1 MLRIWCFSGCLQS
14 LCQNN
19 LFWNTSFQ
27 SVLRQNHFY
36 WLATNKIY
44 WFCRC
49 LRLKNGDALAK
60 GRICGQFLKTVRN
73 MTTFWDFSATW
84 LFSVAPQFVQALS
97 VLFSSGCSWLS
108 SCYCSHCLGLVC
120 DWCVWDSGIAKKTF
134 HVWICLVLGIFC
146 ALPRL
151 RCLLRILSSCFLP
164 TWGPTGLN
172 LSSSLPF
179 GRFRPLTT
187 SFFKIV
193 QFWEYSRLFSIIF
206 NIFRLLSITLEY
218 SRLLSITLD
227 YSRLLSITLSIALDY
242 SRLLSLTL
250 AYSRLLSRLL
260 SIIFW
265 CFLHTSMVSWL
276 FFDYGAF
283 VFQSGSTSFE
293 ERHLRGNPGFQTLLW
308 TSKMSKSHPLSLFS
322 VASQHLTVVLTFFC
336 FCLRF
341 FLSHPWW
348 SSPTPANEVMN
359 EQMTPPTATWQVNSL
374 CFSSILGVTTSLWGG
389 EFLQNTWGFP
399 KRAWNRPKTA

>member
-1 MLRIWCFSGCLQS
+1 MLKIEKRWRPRQRADLWSIYENSSKYDNILRFFSNVALFCCTTVCSGS
-14 LCQNN
+14 LC
-19 LFWNTSFQ
+19 
-27 SVLRQNHFY
+27 V
-36 WLATNKIY
+36 I
-44 WFCRC
+44 
-49 LRLKNGDALAK
+49 
-60 GRICGQFLKTVRN
+60 FL
-73 MTTFWDFSATW
+73 W
-84 LFSVAPQFVQALS
+84 LFMVIFLL
-97 VLFSSGCSWLS
+97 LFSLLGFGLWLM
-108 SCYCSHCLGLVC
+108 CLGLWYC
-120 DWCVWDSGIAKKTF
+120 QKTF

-250 AYSRLLSRLL
+250 AYSLDCSR
-260 SIIFW
+260 SFFDVFSTPRW
-265 CFLHTSMVSWL
+265 FHDYFSTMVLL
-276 FFDYGAF
+276 FFSQAALPLKKGTSEGIQGSKHCFEPPKCRNHIHWVCLASQVNIWQLFWRFSASVCVFFSAIHGDPAQLLQTKWWTSRWRHLPLHGKSILF
-283 VFQSGSTSFE
+283 VF
-293 ERHLRGNPGFQTLLW
+293 
-308 TSKMSKSHPLSLFS
+308 PLF
-322 VASQHLTVVLTFFC
+322 
-336 FCLRF
+336 
-341 FLSHPWW
+341 
-348 SSPTPANEVMN
+348 
-359 EQMTPPTATWQVNSL
+359 
-374 CFSSILGVTTSLWGG
+374 
-389 EFLQNTWGFP
+389 
-399 KRAWNRPKTA
+399 

>member
-1 MLRIWCFSGCLQS
+1 MLKIEKRWRPRQRADLWSIFENSSKYDNILRFFSNVALFCCTTVCSGS
-14 LCQNN
+14 LC
-19 LFWNTSFQ
+19 
-27 SVLRQNHFY
+27 V
-36 WLATNKIY
+36 I
-44 WFCRC
+44 
-49 LRLKNGDALAK
+49 
-60 GRICGQFLKTVRN
+60 FL
-73 MTTFWDFSATW
+73 W
-84 LFSVAPQFVQALS
+84 LFMVIFLL
-97 VLFSSGCSWLS
+97 LFSLLGFGLWLM
-108 SCYCSHCLGLVC
+108 CLGLWYC
-120 DWCVWDSGIAKKTF
+120 QKTF